1 MGNTNKIKTADG
13 TLVYY
18 IHIDGTNKMHNWN
31 GPAYIPQGNIKLAE
45 YYVFGMKHSREDFLN
60 IKIVRT
66 NHPRQNHN
74 STCSIYS
81 LKSVI
86 LLASPGLNKK

>member
-1 MGNTNKIKTADG
+1 MVNTNKIKTADG

-60 IKIVRT
+60 IKREA
-66 NHPRQNHN
+66 N
-74 STCSIYS
+74 
-81 LKSVI
+81 
-86 LLASPGLNKK
+86 GLPWYKTAIGKTAGARV